1 MKSLQPDDI
10 EVRKFEVNSILEVL
24 KEYDEY
30 QLQAFADIAR
40 TLKKQKVDQPY
51 ETWCELSNIYRDII
65 EGNEYETF

>member
-24 KEYDEY
+24 KEYDEH

-51 ETWCELSNIYRDII
+51 EMWCELSNIYRDII
-65 EGNEYETF
+65 EWNEYETF